1 MALLAH
7 VGHGG
12 SLFFHHALER
22 MLVLAGKVH
31 NFCHLALSGL
41 IRIDPTAVSNAVVV
55 DVKHRTERCLVVPS
69 EETLHHVHNELHR
82 SCVVVQD
89 EHPVM
94 ALAERSLVGFR
105 RHFFSI
111 THCRG
116 CWCLRA
122 KSITC
127 VTFVSATS

>member
-1 MALLAH
+1 MALLAL
-7 VGHGG
+7 VSHGG
-12 SLFFHHALER
+12 SLFFHHTLER

-31 NFCHLALSGL
+31 HFCHLALGSFNG
-41 IRIDPTAVSNAVVV
+41 IDPAAIPNAVVV
-55 DVKHRTERCLVVPS
+55 DVKHGTERCLVVLS

-82 SCVVVQD
+82 GCVVVQD
-89 EHPVM
+89 EHPVE
-94 ALAERSLVGFR
+94 ALVERSLVGFR